1 MSYLRD
7 PAAIYA
13 ASFAAI
19 RAETDLSAVPPDLH
33 DVVIRMVHA
42 CGMPDLAGDVVG
54 GGGLVA
60 AATAAL
66 AAGAPV
72 LCDCEMVRA
81 GISPRYLPAG
91 TELVVTLND
100 PEVPELAKALGT
112 TRSAARVA
120 RAA

>member
-42 CGMPDLAGDVVG
+42 CGMPDLAGDVACSA
-54 GGGLVA
+54 GLVA

-66 AAGAPV
+66 AASSQDFGLEP
-72 LCDCEMVRA
+72 
-81 GISPRYLPAG
+81 
-91 TELVVTLND
+91 
-100 PEVPELAKALGT
+100 T
-112 TRSAARVA
+112 TSVIL
-120 RAA
+120 